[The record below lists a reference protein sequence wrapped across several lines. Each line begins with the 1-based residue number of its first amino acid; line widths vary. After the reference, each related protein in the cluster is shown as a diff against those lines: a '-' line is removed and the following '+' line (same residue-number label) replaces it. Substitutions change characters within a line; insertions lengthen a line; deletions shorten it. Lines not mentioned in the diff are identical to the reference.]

1 MSSRLYYITVRLS
14 ELKEIGQII
23 GLISAICNFYY
34 IKLVNILDKHL
45 KRKDGKG
52 KMLIRIGSKDELKQL
67 WGNSN
72 SPTQT
77 YFVDGIEKGNIEFW
91 TIENEIDSSLVGE
104 LYIFWNSED
113 KDEANG
119 NDRAYLCAFR
129 INKEFQ
135 GSGLGKMLMQRVL
148 LRVKEKGFS
157 EATIGVDNDD
167 VERLTCMYKSWG
179 FSNLIKMQNI
189 DYHYINKNN
198 KPTYYEVPYA
208 LFLNKL

>member
-1 MSSRLYYITVRLS
+1 
-14 ELKEIGQII
+14 
-23 GLISAICNFYY
+23 
-34 IKLVNILDKHL
+34 
-45 KRKDGKG
+45 
-52 KMLIRIGSKDELKQL
+52 MLIRIGSKDELKQL

-72 SPTQT
+72 LPTQT